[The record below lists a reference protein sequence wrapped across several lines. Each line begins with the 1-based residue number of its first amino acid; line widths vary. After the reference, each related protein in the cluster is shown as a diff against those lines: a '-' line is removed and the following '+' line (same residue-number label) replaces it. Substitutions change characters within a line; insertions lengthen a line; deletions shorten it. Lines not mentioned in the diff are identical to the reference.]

1 MDGKHHVYLLTGL
14 SRELSRDLKMNR
26 EVELDSQDSSAEI
39 KSREVELDSQ
49 ESSAEIKSREVELT
63 LRRLDNPLFQLFLDS
78 CIL

>member
-14 SRELSRDLKMNR
+14 SRQLSRDLKIN
-26 EVELDSQDSSAEI
+26 
-39 KSREVELDSQ
+39 REVELDSQ

-78 CIL
+78 CILQTFSL